1 MVPTALQVA
10 EPWPS
15 HRIAPSLYGLAVQNL
30 RVRLRAHTS
39 SPRPSESEYPPHP
52 RNDVPTLFTPLPSA
66 RTITQTSRI
75 LKRLR
80 VALRS
85 RPRASGRG
93 AWNIIRTRHLKLC
106 GSWGQELG
114 LCRRALCSSVSRSG
128 FRGEVFFKLSLLIPV
143 VVGVCRCLFLG
154 GDIGPF
160 FGILAIKLEPLL
172 KSGLGIGLDRIHR
185 AFRLAH
191 ATVDALVGVNDEHVF
206 AFVEAVDRTDL
217 HAIGELTLDAV
228 FIDDVGHARGC
239 FVPVRAMARF
249 RVAGVA
255 CVAIPGQGAAR
266 FICLRR
272 GQDGQPSASRG
283 PPPPPVRA
291 AVIPAHTGSAP
302 PPRDRVA
309 GPHLG
314 L

>member
-106 GSWGQELG
+106 GSWAKSLSFAGAPFAAQSPDPGSEEKYFLNFP
-114 LCRRALCSSVSRSG
+114 CSSR
-128 FRGEVFFKLSLLIPV
+128 
-143 VVGVCRCLFLG
+143 
-154 GDIGPF
+154 
-160 FGILAIKLEPLL
+160 
-172 KSGLGIGLDRIHR
+172 
-185 AFRLAH
+185 
-191 ATVDALVGVNDEHVF
+191 
-206 AFVEAVDRTDL
+206 
-217 HAIGELTLDAV
+217 
-228 FIDDVGHARGC
+228 
-239 FVPVRAMARF
+239 
-249 RVAGVA
+249 
-255 CVAIPGQGAAR
+255 
-266 FICLRR
+266 
-272 GQDGQPSASRG
+272 
-283 PPPPPVRA
+283 
-291 AVIPAHTGSAP
+291 
-302 PPRDRVA
+302 
-309 GPHLG
+309 
-314 L
+314 